1 MRGKPTAARTGP
13 NKGGAKL
20 QVQSALSKGRKVSR
34 QDVARLAGVS
44 HTTVSNV
51 IGGRGYVTEA
61 VRRRVLQAA
70 EELDYCPNPIA
81 RSLST
86 KKAQQIAVLVENL
99 SNPFFAE
106 MLLGLT
112 HVLNQAKLRTIVL
125 QGTCVDD
132 EYVGLLC
139 QGLVDGVVVLD
150 GDARLS
156 VSSFERLRKKG
167 VPIVA
172 HGLEQGAG
180 FTTVTPPFRTG
191 MYEIMAYLKSLGH
204 ARIAFLSPDVPDEA
218 NARLIWY
225 RAYRSELGL
234 ACEEALIVKSPMGPS
249 WTMNAGYA
257 GALEL
262 LSRNVSATALICAND
277 LLAIGALKALNERRV
292 PVPQA
297 VSVVGWDGIEAA
309 AYTVPGLTTF
319 YVDPRSIAE
328 RLAQA
333 IISSVSGQALSIEPV
348 TGRLVIRDSTGPP
361 GGSLAERYNQQ
372 RGVDD

>member
-1 MRGKPTAARTGP
+1 MEAKETSRGR
-13 NKGGAKL
+13 
-20 QVQSALSKGRKVSR
+20 RKASR
-34 QDVARLAGVS
+34 EDVARLAGVS

-51 IGGRGYVTEA
+51 LNGKTYVTKE
-61 VRRRVLQAA
+61 VRTRVLEAA
-70 EELDYCPNPIA
+70 RALDYIPNPIA

-86 KKAQQIAVLVENL
+86 KRAHQIAVLVENL
-99 SNPFFAE
+99 ANPFFAE

-112 HVLNQAKLRTIVL
+112 DALNQAELRTIVL

-156 VSSFERLRKKG
+156 QSSYERLRQKG
-167 VPIVA
+167 VPVVA
-172 HGLEQGAG
+172 HGFGQSTG
-180 FTTVTPPFRTG
+180 FTVINPPFQTG
-191 MYEIMAYLKSLGH
+191 MYEIMTYLKSLGH
-204 ARIAFLSPDVPDEA
+204 TRVAFLSPDIPDYV
-218 NARLIWY
+218 NDRLQWY
-225 RAYRSELGL
+225 RTFRSELGL
-234 ACEEALIVKSPMGPS
+234 ACDEQLVVKSPNNPF
-249 WTMNAGYA
+249 WTMEAGYF
-257 GALEL
+257 GAMEL
-262 LSRNVSATALICAND
+262 LRREASATALVCAND

-361 GGSLAERYNQQ
+361 GDHWRSVTNNGGE
-372 RGVDD
+372 